1 MGLAGHDITLTERA
15 TLGGRGLEIAN
26 AINSYLTRANGDV
39 RLALAL
45 SVSDRMALA
54 QAGACRAARPG
65 TLAVPA
71 C

>member
-1 MGLAGHDITLTERA
+1 MSLAGHETTLTERA
-15 TLGGRGLEIAN
+15 TQGGRGLEIAN
-26 AINSYLTRANGDV
+26 AINCYLTRANGDV

-54 QAGACRAARPG
+54 QAACRPARPG